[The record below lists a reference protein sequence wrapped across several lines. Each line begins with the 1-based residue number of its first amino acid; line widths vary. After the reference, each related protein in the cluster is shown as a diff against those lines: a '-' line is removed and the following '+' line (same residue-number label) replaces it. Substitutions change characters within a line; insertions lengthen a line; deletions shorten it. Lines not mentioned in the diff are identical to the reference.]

1 MQALWAWT
9 KKWFH
14 RFGSPR
20 WFFDIAGSWLPWLVV
35 ASVILL
41 VTGCVWGLAFSPEDY
56 QQHNSVRIIYVHV
69 PAAILA
75 QSIYMMMGAAALVL
89 LVWRMK
95 MADWFIAT
103 AAPIGAS
110 MTALA
115 LFSGGVWGKPTWGAW
130 WVWDG
135 RTTSTLLQLFLYLGV
150 IALRRSVPGEDRAGR
165 ACAVLCLVGL
175 PNIFII
181 KYSVVWWLS
190 MHQVSTFKLTAAPAM
205 PPSMYLPLLINVFG
219 FYCMFGVALL
229 LALRVEILVRERRTQ
244 WVQDWLRTRTRTR
257 TRNRT

>member
-1 MQALWAWT
+1 MQAVWDWLVG
-9 KKWFH
+9 WFH

-20 WFFDIAGSWLPWLVV
+20 WFFLLTGRWLPWLSALAV
-35 ASVILL
+35 SLL
-41 VTGCVWGLAFSPEDY
+41 VVGCGWGLAFAPEDY
-56 QQHNSVRIIYVHV
+56 QQHNTVRIMYVHV
-69 PAAILA
+69 PTAILA

-95 MADWFIAT
+95 IADWFIAT

-115 LFSGGVWGKPTWGAW
+115 LFSGGVWGRPTWGAW

-150 IALRRSVPGEDRAGR
+150 ISLRRSVPGEDRAGR
-165 ACAVLCLVGL
+165 AAAVLCLVGL

-190 MHQVSTFKLTAAPAM
+190 MHQVSSFTLTSGAAM
-205 PPSMYLPLLINVFG
+205 PPSMYLPLLINVVG
-219 FYCMFGVALL
+219 FYCMFAVALL
-229 LALRVEILVRERRTQ
+229 LSLRCEILVRERRTQ
-244 WVQDWLRTRTRTR
+244 WVQDWVRGRR
-257 TRNRT
+257 

>member
-1 MQALWAWT
+1 MQAVWDWLVG
-9 KKWFH
+9 WFH

-20 WFFDIAGSWLPWLVV
+20 WFFLLTGRWLPWLSALAV
-35 ASVILL
+35 SLL
-41 VTGCVWGLAFSPEDY
+41 VVGCGWGLAFAPEDY
-56 QQHNSVRIIYVHV
+56 QQHNTVRIMYVHV
-69 PAAILA
+69 PTAILA

-95 MADWFIAT
+95 IADWFIAT

-115 LFSGGVWGKPTWGAW
+115 LFSGGVWGRPTWGAW

-150 IALRRSVPGEDRAGR
+150 ISLRRSVPGEDRAGR
-165 ACAVLCLVGL
+165 AAAVLCLVGL

-190 MHQVSTFKLTAAPAM
+190 MHQVSSFTLTAGAAM
-205 PPSMYLPLLINVFG
+205 PPSMYLPLLINVVG
-219 FYCMFGVALL
+219 FYCMFAVALL
-229 LALRVEILVRERRTQ
+229 LSLRCEILVRERRTQ
-244 WVQDWLRTRTRTR
+244 WVQDWVRGRR
-257 TRNRT
+257 

>member
-1 MQALWAWT
+1 MQAVWDWLVG
-9 KKWFH
+9 WFH

-20 WFFDIAGSWLPWLVV
+20 WFFLLTGRWLPWLSALAV
-35 ASVILL
+35 SLL
-41 VTGCVWGLAFSPEDY
+41 MVGCGWGLAFAPEDY
-56 QQHNSVRIIYVHV
+56 QQHNTVRIMYVHV
-69 PAAILA
+69 PTAILA
-75 QSIYMMMGAAALVL
+75 QSIYMMMGVAALVL

-95 MADWFIAT
+95 IADWFIAT

-115 LFSGGVWGKPTWGAW
+115 LFSGGVWGRPTWGAW

-150 IALRRSVPGEDRAGR
+150 ISLRRSVPGEDRAGR
-165 ACAVLCLVGL
+165 AAAVLCLVGL

-190 MHQVSTFKLTAAPAM
+190 MHQVSSFTLTAGAAM
-205 PPSMYLPLLINVFG
+205 PPSMYLPLVINVFG
-219 FYCMFGVALL
+219 FYCMFAVALL
-229 LALRVEILVRERRTQ
+229 LSLRCEILVRERRTQ
-244 WVQDWLRTRTRTR
+244 WVQDWVRGRR
-257 TRNRT
+257 

>member
-1 MQALWAWT
+1 MQAVWDWLVG
-9 KKWFH
+9 WFH

-20 WFFDIAGSWLPWLVV
+20 WFFLLTGRWLPWLSALAV
-35 ASVILL
+35 SLL
-41 VTGCVWGLAFSPEDY
+41 VVGCGWGLAFAPEDY
-56 QQHNSVRIIYVHV
+56 QQHNTVRIMYVHV
-69 PAAILA
+69 PTAILA

-95 MADWFIAT
+95 IADWFIAT

-115 LFSGGVWGKPTWGAW
+115 LFSGGVWGRPTWGAW

-150 IALRRSVPGEDRAGR
+150 ISLRRSVPGEDRAGR
-165 ACAVLCLVGL
+165 AAAVLCLVGL

-190 MHQVSTFKLTAAPAM
+190 MHQVSSFTLTAGAAM
-205 PPSMYLPLLINVFG
+205 PPSMYLPLLINVLG
-219 FYCMFGVALL
+219 FYCMFAVALL
-229 LALRVEILVRERRTQ
+229 LSLRCEILVRERRTQ
-244 WVQDWLRTRTRTR
+244 WVQDWVRGRR
-257 TRNRT
+257 